1 MTWFNKSKEL
11 ILTDREFRTANEW
24 PLVHL
29 SKVFEYHDIV
39 TDNTVVKI
47 LPHSKIK
54 QLTED
59 AVIIPK
65 YNIQN
70 KDDTDVDLIGLCMI
84 FQVLKSVW

>member
-1 MTWFNKSKEL
+1 
-11 ILTDREFRTANEW
+11 
-24 PLVHL
+24 
-29 SKVFEYHDIV
+29 
-39 TDNTVVKI
+39 VKI
-47 LPHSKIK
+47 LPYSKIK